1 MCGTTLG
8 RLPQSASRSRALLLP
23 LITVALLAVFLATVV
38 GGSIWHNH
46 DGNSQA
52 TCSICHLNHQP
63 MESPL
68 AENCAPTF
76 GEVERQLV
84 VEELCAPSG
93 PTIRLTSPRAPPT
106 V

>member
-1 MCGTTLG
+1 MG
-8 RLPQSASRSRALLLP
+8 RSPQFASPGRALLIP

-38 GGSIWHNH
+38 GGGVWHNH

-63 MESPL
+63 MDSPL
-68 AENCAPTF
+68 AENRVPSF

-84 VEELCAPSG
+84 VEELCAASAPA
-93 PTIRLTSPRAPPT
+93 IRLTSPRAPPT